1 VIPELADR
9 ADSLTAER
17 QRPEVKPDGLTVE
30 DLLGDLVAA
39 LHRLYTTDPDE
50 RTNFS

>member
-17 QRPEVKPDGLTVE
+17 QRPEVKPDGRTLD
-30 DLLGDLVAA
+30 DLFRDLIAA
-39 LHRLYTTDPDE
+39 VHKVFSTDPDGGA
-50 RTNFS
+50 